1 MFGKLKK
8 IIFKFI
14 SSVKCKCS
22 CSNCVIR
29 KEENTT
35 TINIEYNDEKQ
46 NRVIK
51 IKDIEML

>member
-1 MFGKLKK
+1 MFSELKK

-14 SSVKCKCS
+14 SSIKCKCS
-22 CSNCVIR
+22 CSNCVVR

-35 TINIEYNDEKQ
+35 TINIEYHDENENKI
-46 NRVIK
+46 IK

>member
-35 TINIEYNDEKQ
+35 TINIEYNDEKE
-46 NRVIK
+46 NKVIK